1 MEALRR
7 SDLAQQL
14 AVSVTVFAVQDD
26 FAAGRT
32 EITRHGRNGGAFAF
46 VDIVYVAGIVDQF
59 SRSTAWAFHG
69 HSSLNETIKTSSMTV
84 SLRYTLAL
92 WARVPWCAW
101 SL

>member
-1 MEALRR
+1 
-7 SDLAQQL
+7 
-14 AVSVTVFAVQDD
+14 
-26 FAAGRT
+26 
-32 EITRHGRNGGAFAF
+32 
-46 VDIVYVAGIVDQF
+46 VDQF